1 MIKWRRVAGQAVFY
15 GLFVVFV
22 GYFSTSPAYVHM
34 APDRAL
40 IKLSFSHPGQPKA
53 PCRER
58 SAEELARLAPNMR
71 IARDCARE
79 RSPVAIEFTL
89 DGQIHYRELLP
100 PTGFKRDG
108 ASTLYRRF
116 SVPAGRHRIE
126 VRLKDD
132 VKGLTNA
139 AGAGRAGAAQA
150 ELPGY
155 NYTRQAEVTL
165 VPGQVFVVDFNAR
178 QGGFIFK

>member
-1 MIKWRRVAGQAVFY
+1 MIKWLRLAGQVVFY
-15 GLFVVFV
+15 GLFVAFV
-22 GYFSTSPAYVHM
+22 GYFATSPAYVHM
-34 APDRAL
+34 PPDRAL
-40 IKLSFSHPGQPKA
+40 IKLSFSHPGQLEA

-79 RSPVAIEFTL
+79 RSPVAIEFML
-89 DGQIHYRELLP
+89 DGRVHHRELLSP
-100 PTGFKRDG
+100 AGFKRDG

-116 SVPAGRHRIE
+116 SVPAGTHRIE
-126 VRLKDD
+126 VRLKDH
-132 VKGLTNA
+132 L
-139 AGAGRAGAAQA
+139 

-155 NYTRQAEVTL
+155 NYTKQAEVTL

>member
-1 MIKWRRVAGQAVFY
+1 MIKRWRVAGQAVLY
-15 GLFVVFV
+15 GLFIAFV

-79 RSPVAIEFTL
+79 RAPVAIEFAL
-89 DGQIHYRELLP
+89 DGRVHYRELLP

-108 ASTLYRRF
+108 ASTLYRRL
-116 SVPAGRHRIE
+116 SVPAGTHRIE
-126 VRLKDD
+126 VRLKDHP
-132 VKGLTNA
+132 
-139 AGAGRAGAAQA
+139 
-150 ELPGY
+150 ELSDY
-155 NYTRQAEVTL
+155 NYAKQAEVTL
-165 VPGQVFVVDFNAR
+165 APGQVFVIDFNAR

>member
-1 MIKWRRVAGQAVFY
+1 MIKRWRIVGQAVLY
-15 GLFVVFV
+15 GLFIAFV

-79 RSPVAIEFTL
+79 RSPVAIEFAL
-89 DGQIHYRELLP
+89 DGRVHYRELLP
-100 PTGFKRDG
+100 PTGFKHDG
-108 ASTLYRRF
+108 ASTLYRRL
-116 SVPAGRHRIE
+116 SVPAGTHRIE

-132 VKGLTNA
+132 VKEIMNTIG
-139 AGAGRAGAAQA
+139 AGAAHVRLSDYNYAKQA
-150 ELPGY
+150 EI
-155 NYTRQAEVTL
+155 TL
-165 VPGQVFVVDFNAR
+165 APGQVFVIDFNAR

>member
-1 MIKWRRVAGQAVFY
+1 MVKWQRVAGQTVLY
-15 GLFVVFV
+15 GLFAAFV
-22 GYFSTSPAYVHM
+22 GYFSTSPAYVYL
-34 APDRAL
+34 APDQAL
-40 IKLSFSHPGQPKA
+40 IKLSFSHPGQSQA

-79 RSPVAIEFTL
+79 RAPVAIEFTL
-89 DGQIHYRELLP
+89 DGRVLYRELLP

-108 ASTLYRRF
+108 ASTLYRRL
-116 SVPAGRHRIE
+116 SVPAGMHRIE
-126 VRLKDD
+126 VRLQDHP
-132 VKGLTNA
+132 
-139 AGAGRAGAAQA
+139 
-150 ELPGY
+150 ELPDY

-165 VPGQVFVVDFNAR
+165 APGQVFVVDFNAR

>member
-1 MIKWRRVAGQAVFY
+1 MIKRWRVAGQAVLY
-15 GLFVVFV
+15 GLFIAFV

-79 RSPVAIEFTL
+79 RSRVAIEFAL
-89 DGQIHYRELLP
+89 DGRVHYRELLP

-108 ASTLYRRF
+108 ASTLYRRL
-116 SVPAGRHRIE
+116 SVPAGTHRIE
-126 VRLKDD
+126 VRLKDHP
-132 VKGLTNA
+132 
-139 AGAGRAGAAQA
+139 
-150 ELPGY
+150 ELSDY
-155 NYTRQAEVTL
+155 NYAKQAEVTL
-165 VPGQVFVVDFNAR
+165 APGQVFVIDFNAR
-178 QGGFIFK
+178 QGGVIFK

>member
-15 GLFVVFV
+15 GLFVAFV

-116 SVPAGRHRIE
+116 SVPAGTHRIE
-126 VRLKDD
+126 VRLKEPF
-132 VKGLTNA
+132 GTSRLQLHQ
-139 AGAGRAGAAQA
+139 AGGSYACPRAGVRGRFQRA
-150 ELPGY
+150 PGRVY
-155 NYTRQAEVTL
+155 
-165 VPGQVFVVDFNAR
+165 F
-178 QGGFIFK
+178 